1 MFPYCQTVG
10 TVAVIYN
17 LESLWMK
24 IFLIKN
30 QKDLETV
37 VQQGGNAHANI
48 LLGQIL
54 LRGKLLSSATL
65 EKCLKRQKN
74 EDKGKHLG
82 RILTEQGVV
91 NAWQVKVALA
101 YKFGIACVRLDE
113 FDIAPRT
120 LSLVKP
126 DIALQYN
133 VLPLGVVDGR
143 LAVLMEDPLDEKR
156 IELLRFNTKLAIE
169 PLMCSAKDLSL
180 ALSKYYSS
188 FDESDALDD
197 MEIVSDAEIIEMDLP
212 GSDQT
217 IEQQAKAKPIV
228 RLLNALVHHG
238 VMSQASDINIRPQ
251 KDRIDVYYRIDGKL
265 HYSRTLNKSLLAA
278 LVSRIKIVGRMN
290 IAERRLPQ
298 DGRSQMVSAG
308 KSVDLRISIIPT
320 VSGESVVIRILDK
333 EGGVLGLDDL
343 GLSEK
348 EHAQLKQ
355 LLVHPHGIFLVTGPT
370 GSGKSTTLYAIIQEI
385 NKRKPHILTVED
397 PVEYD
402 IEDIEQ
408 VQVSNEMGY
417 TFAKALRNFLRHD
430 PDVIMVGEI
439 RDEETAHIANKA
451 ALTGHLVLSTLHTN
465 DASSTIT
472 RLIDMGVEP
481 YLLSS
486 TLLGVMA
493 QRLVRLNCTR
503 CLMED
508 EIKPSVR
515 KKLGLK
521 EDEIFWKGQG
531 CPLCTSTG
539 YKGRANVC
547 ELLTVTPEISRYV
560 SEGSTARTIRERAIS
575 DGMVPLV
582 QNAIELARRGLT
594 SIEEVYAIGFES
606 ESD

>member
-1 MFPYCQTVG
+1 
-10 TVAVIYN
+10 
-17 LESLWMK
+17 MK

-30 QKDLETV
+30 QEDLETV
-37 VQQGGNAHANI
+37 VRQQGKAHANI

-54 LRGKLLSSATL
+54 LRGKLLSSVAL
-65 EKCLKRQKN
+65 EKCLKRQRN

-82 RILTEQGVV
+82 KILTEQGIVT
-91 NAWQVKVALA
+91 AWQVKVALA

-113 FDIAPRT
+113 FDISPRI

-133 VLPLGVVDGR
+133 ILPLGLVDGR
-143 LAVLMEDPLDEKR
+143 LVVLMEDPLDEKR
-156 IELLRFNTKLAIE
+156 LELLRFNTKQTIE
-169 PLMCSAKDLSL
+169 PLMCSTKDLSL

-197 MEIVSDAEIIEMDLP
+197 MEIVSDAEIVEMDMP
-212 GSDQT
+212 SSDMT

-228 RLLNALVHHG
+228 RLLNSLVHHG
-238 VMSQASDINIRPQ
+238 VVSQASDINIRPQ

-308 KSVDLRISIIPT
+308 KTVDLRISVIPT

-333 EGGVLGLDDL
+333 DGGVPGLDDL

-348 EHAQLKQ
+348 EYNQLKR
-355 LLVHPHGIFLVTGPT
+355 LLAHPHGIFLVTGPT
-370 GSGKSTTLYAIIQEI
+370 GSGKSTTLYAVIKEI
-385 NKRKPHILTVED
+385 SKRKPHILTVED

-402 IEDIEQ
+402 IEDVEQ
-408 VQVSNEMGY
+408 VQVSNDSGY

-465 DASSTIT
+465 DTSSTIT

-493 QRLVRLNCTR
+493 QRLVRLNCER

-508 EIKPSVR
+508 DIDPLVR
-515 KKLGLK
+515 KKLGLG
-521 EDEIFWKGQG
+521 EDERFLKGKG
-531 CPLCTSTG
+531 CPICSGTG

-547 ELLTVTPEISRYV
+547 ELLTVTPEISHHINA
-560 SEGSTARTIRERAIS
+560 GSSARVIREKALS
-575 DGMVPLV
+575 DGMVPLMY
-582 QNAIELARRGLT
+582 NAIELARRGLT
-594 SIEEVYAIGFES
+594 SIEEIYALGVEYG
-606 ESD
+606 E